1 MTDKKDIF
9 YLEKVFPE
17 ADKIFS
23 ENFKSAKEII
33 SNAIIVLDT
42 NVMLVPFDTN
52 EKNVNDIKTIYLK
65 YKLENRLFIP
75 ARVAREF
82 ANNRATKI
90 GDIFLQIRQ
99 LKDNLNSG
107 NFKINQ
113 YPILE
118 NNQDYKKLITLFKSI
133 QSEIKDSRKHL
144 DNIEAHIQS
153 WTWNDNVSLAYK
165 EIFTPE
171 IIVEVEKTQVELE
184 KELAFRIEYKV
195 APGYK
200 DSKKP
205 DDGIG
210 DLVIWQTILEIAK
223 KKDKHLIFVTNEQKN
238 DWFYKQDKIGLYPK
252 YELFDE
258 FRRFTG
264 GKSIAIINFVK
275 FLELSNAKA
284 ETIKEIKTTIE
295 ENSTIIKENTT
306 IDFKSKLS
314 GLQVGMFVE
323 HQIFGVGQIIS
334 MGKTNNHEVAEIMF
348 NDHGVKRLLVT
359 FARLKILDN
368 PPNFIYQ
375 NPEFDGDPRTYQH
388 LDDMK

>member
-1 MTDKKDIF
+1 MTDKKNIF

-52 EKNVNDIKTIYLK
+52 EKNVIDIKTIYLK
-65 YKLENRLFIP
+65 YKSENRLFIP

-82 ANNRATKI
+82 ANNRANKI

-99 LKDNLNSG
+99 TKENLNSG

-118 NNQDYKKLITLFKSI
+118 NNIDYKKLITLFTTI
-133 QSEIKDSRKHL
+133 QKEIKESRKLL

-153 WTWNDNVSLAYK
+153 WTWNDNVSIAYK

-171 IIVEVEKTQVELE
+171 IIVEVEKSHTELE
-184 KELAFRIEYKV
+184 QELAFRIEYKV

-210 DLVIWQTILEIAK
+210 DFVIWQTILEIAK
-223 KKDKHLIFVTNEQKN
+223 KKDKHVIFVTNEQKN

-258 FRRFTG
+258 FRRYTG
-264 GKSIAIINFVK
+264 GKSIAIVNFVK

-284 ETIKEIKTTIE
+284 DTIKEIKTKIK
-295 ENSTIIKENTT
+295 ENSTDEFN
-306 IDFKSKLS
+306 SYLS
-314 GLQVGMFVE
+314 RLQVGTYVE
-323 HQIFGVGQIIS
+323 HVIFGKGQIIR
-334 MGKTNNHEVAEIMF
+334 MGKSANHDIAEVMF
-348 NDHGVKRLLVT
+348 DKVGVKRLLVR
-359 FARLKILDN
+359 FAKMKIIDNPTSFTTQNLDFEEDSTIYQSLDN
-368 PPNFIYQ
+368 
-375 NPEFDGDPRTYQH
+375 E
-388 LDDMK
+388 K